1 MDRSNSW
8 NSPGLIWP
16 LLQVTF
22 VTASV
27 TVPSS
32 DLIGLGSLPLTTET
46 VQPGVGRT
54 ETEAIG
60 WSSGMSISTL
70 LGMALSSSLGTR
82 KDTLVNE
89 PCSAVVGLAVTCA
102 EAGTATASTVSAVAE
117 PTASTL
123 AIRDAR
129 DATGLDMA
137 ETDIDMIKALRSRV
151 VRLLGRLVR
160 GDVSPDSGTWTHGT
174 HSRTHALTA
183 SARHSRQSR
192 RSPARG
198 VEAGPPG
205 RTP

>member
-60 WSSGMSISTL
+60 WSSGMSTSNL
-70 LGMALSSSLGTR
+70 LVTALASSLGTR

-89 PCSAVVGLAVTCA
+89 PCSAVSGLAGPG
-102 EAGTATASTVSAVAE
+102 AGAGAGAGGA
-117 PTASTL
+117 
-123 AIRDAR
+123 
-129 DATGLDMA
+129 G
-137 ETDIDMIKALRSRV
+137 
-151 VRLLGRLVR
+151 
-160 GDVSPDSGTWTHGT
+160 HG
-174 HSRTHALTA
+174 
-183 SARHSRQSR
+183 
-192 RSPARG
+192 
-198 VEAGPPG
+198 
-205 RTP
+205 